1 MLNKSIFNLVFL
13 WQIWLKNDSEIHST
27 GHRFYLWSQWTSHWK
42 VKLLTVS
49 KNHLSDF
56 GFTVSCTLQFTPEDQ
71 QHEDIARF
79 LKHTL
84 SQAHA
89 FNLGFSGN
97 MKSSGS
103 DLANARFRI
112 GPSCVP
118 PRLTSRQSVKLY
130 LLLLP

>member
-1 MLNKSIFNLVFL
+1 MESVNFT
-13 WQIWLKNDSEIHST
+13 LKGEAAD
-27 GHRFYLWSQWTSHWK
+27 
-42 VKLLTVS
+42 S

-56 GFTVSCTLQFTPEDQ
+56 GFIVSCTLQFTPEDQ

-84 SQAHA
+84 SQAHT

-118 PRLTSRQSVKLY
+118 LQANFSSIS
-130 LLLLP
+130 